1 MSVFQKSIKVILV
14 TWIAV
19 QIATF
24 LGLNYPSSA
33 GIIGLLSLLD
43 TRRSTKMH
51 PADCQTPCFK
61 HDVSHVGSHPLL
73 QSIWTEHLGLWPQ
86 HGHLYSPRLQV

>member
-43 TRRSTKMH
+43 TRRSTLLTAKRRVLSMTS
-51 PADCQTPCFK
+51 AMLAAILCF
-61 HDVSHVGSHPLL
+61 SLFGLN
-73 QSIWTEHLGLWPQ
+73 IWAF
-86 HGHLYSPRLQV
+86 